1 MLGWNGRMDGGW
13 DACVD
18 GQKECMHQS
27 GKAGTREGGGMN
39 GWLERW
45 GVLHLRPK
53 TTAGERPSVS
63 LLLSLSGPTAPI
75 PAGPREEDPER
86 PKSPQRRCLL
96 PSLHSSCLF
105 SISVGTPRLK
115 SN

>member
-1 MLGWNGRMDGGW
+1 MDGRW
-13 DACVD
+13 DAWVD
-18 GQKECMHQS
+18 GQKECMHQ
-27 GKAGTREGGGMN
+27 GRKAETWEGEGMN
-39 GWLERW
+39 GWLEEM
-45 GVLHLRPK
+45 GCLAMGTE
-53 TTAGERPSVS
+53 TTAGERPNIP

-86 PKSPQRRCLL
+86 PKVPQRVPL
-96 PSLHSSCLF
+96 PNLHTSCLF

>member
-18 GQKECMHQS
+18 GQKECMHQG
-27 GKAGTREGGGMN
+27 GKAGMREGGGMN

-45 GVLHLRPK
+45 GVLHPRTK
-53 TTAGERPSVS
+53 TTAGERPSFS

-75 PAGPREEDPER
+75 PAGPGEEYPER
-86 PKSPQRRCLL
+86 PKSPQRRCLFPTFTL
-96 PSLHSSCLF
+96 VASSLSLL
-105 SISVGTPRLK
+105 GPPG
-115 SN
+115 